1 MRFAIWRR
9 LDGPGHDAAR
19 VTRDD
24 AGWRLEGTAVFV
36 HEDAPALLSYALDL
50 HPSWATR
57 SARIRGFLGATTV
70 DVSIVRDDEGWTFD
84 GVRVEGLAHLHD
96 LDLQFTP
103 ATNLNHLSRAALQ
116 PRQSASIPVAWF
128 QPGVDTLV
136 ELSQHYRCRDAFTF
150 DYDASSVGYRETLRL
165 ASTGFVDDYP
175 GLWQLERTGSR

>member
-9 LDGPGHDAAR
+9 IDAHGHDAAR
-19 VTRDD
+19 LTRDE

-36 HEDAPALLSYALDL
+36 HDEAPALLSYALEL
-50 HPSWATR
+50 HPGWATR
-57 SARIRGFLGATTV
+57 RARIQGFLGSTTV
-70 DVSIVRDDEGWTFD
+70 DVSIVRDADGWLFD
-84 GVRVEGLAHLHD
+84 GTRVEGLDHLVD

-103 ATNLNHLSRAALQ
+103 ATNLNHLTRVGLQ
-116 PRQSASIPVAWF
+116 PGQEAAIPVAWF

-136 ELSQHYRCRDAFTF
+136 ELPQHYRCRDAFTF
-150 DYDASSVGYRETLRL
+150 DYDASTVGYRETLRL